1 MLAWFTGQRTQ
12 MPFLSLLQDQWS
24 LVLELAT
31 DTTPMGDLGDARN
44 ANVRRQA
51 ILVVEAVY
59 RNGLVAPWLGVPTLV
74 ALTTDPC
81 RFTSLFRMW

>member
-1 MLAWFTGQRTQ
+1 VFV
-12 MPFLSLLQDQWS
+12 FQDQWS
-24 LVLELAT
+24 SVLELAT
-31 DTTPMGDLGDARN
+31 DTTPIVNGSKSSDKLGDVRN

-51 ILVVEAVY
+51 MVVVDAVY

-81 RFTSLFRMW
+81 RCSSTENS